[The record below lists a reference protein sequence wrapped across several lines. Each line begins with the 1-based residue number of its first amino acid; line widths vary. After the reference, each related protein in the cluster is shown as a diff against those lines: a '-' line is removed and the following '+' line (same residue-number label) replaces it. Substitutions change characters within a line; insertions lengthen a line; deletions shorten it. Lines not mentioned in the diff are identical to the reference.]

1 MCTLALIGLSTTLA
15 VLSSCGFAAGSL
27 TGNALFGDES
37 YDIGYDMDADGAWS
51 GSGVVCLRSDSGV
64 AAEDGLYNLRGRVIS
79 DEVASGFTGN
89 VIPCAE
95 AAGRVLT
102 VQSNDGETYQ
112 LGYAWRDSSG
122 WDMTPWANI
131 SRGDTVELVV
141 RQSLEDTES
150 AGFALFQANGSL
162 VYVLEA
168 SRGAQALTSGDIP
181 GLSYRI
187 GEDVGSYATE
197 GCGDR
202 LSLTVEFET
211 DAGMTTMYEGEDFGM
226 QVGDEYMTT
235 CSIASYEYTEACDEP
250 AAEVSWVMFR

>member
-1 MCTLALIGLSTTLA
+1 MRTLALSGLFTSLA
-15 VLSSCGFAAGSL
+15 LLTSCGFAAGSL

-37 YDIGYDMDADGAWS
+37 YDIGYDMDYDGAWS

-64 AAEDGLYNLRGRVIS
+64 AAVDGLYNLRGRVIS

-89 VIPCAE
+89 VIPCSE
-95 AAGRVLT
+95 APGRVLT
-102 VQSNDGETYQ
+102 VQSNDGETYE

-131 SRGDTVELVV
+131 SRGDTVELLV
-141 RQSLEDTES
+141 RQSVEDPSS

-162 VYVLEA
+162 VYALEA
-168 SRGAQALTSGDIP
+168 SRGAQGLAANDIP

-187 GEDVGSYATE
+187 GEEVGAYATE

-211 DAGMTTMYEGEDFGM
+211 EAGATTMYEGEDFGM
-226 QVGDEYMTT
+226 QVGDDYMTT
-235 CSIASYEYTEACDEP
+235 CSIASYEYTEDCDQP
-250 AAEVSWVMFR
+250 ASQVSWVMFR